1 MSMRAVRFHAARDV
15 RVEDVVEPTGDLGPH
30 EVLVRPRQAGI
41 CGTDLHEYLAGP
53 IVTPVEPHP
62 LTGAQNPQI
71 LGHEFSAD
79 VLAIGSAVRST
90 NPGDRV
96 TIMPLAYCGHCH
108 YCRRGLSHLCE
119 TMGCVGLSWSWGG
132 LAEAAVVLDYQVA
145 VLPEELSYEEGALVE
160 PAAVAAYGV
169 ARGDVRPGDSVL
181 VTGAGPIGALAV
193 LCAQAAG
200 AGAVYLS
207 EPNPKRR
214 ARAEALA
221 ATAILD
227 PRTGDVIAEVRE
239 RTEGVGVDV
248 ALECAGNERALDA
261 CVGAVRKRGTVVQTG
276 LHVGAASV
284 EPMTWAERDLT
295 LVGTWCY
302 HVYDFPRVIAQIASG
317 SLPVKRVVTGAIGL
331 EDVVDDGFEA
341 LVDPEGDQI
350 KMLVRTDRAADA
362 QTTTPMEAQHA

>member
-1 MSMRAVRFHAARDV
+1 MRALRFHAARDI
-15 RVEDVVEPTGDLGPH
+15 RVEDVAEPGDDLGAH
-30 EVLVRPRQAGI
+30 EVLVRPRFTGI
-41 CGTDLHEYLAGP
+41 CGTDLHEYVAGP
-53 IVTPVEPHP
+53 IVTSVEPHP

-79 VLAIGSAVRST
+79 VLATGPGVQVAE
-90 NPGDRV
+90 PGDRV
-96 TIMPLAYCGHCH
+96 TIMPLAYCGQCY
-108 YCRRGLSHLCE
+108 YCRRGLNHLCE
-119 TMGCVGLSWSWGG
+119 TMGCVGLSWAWGG
-132 LAEAAVVLDYQVA
+132 LSEAAVVLDYQVA
-145 VLPEELSYEEGALVE
+145 LLPDDLSYEEGALVE
-160 PAAVAAYGV
+160 PAAVAAYGN
-169 ARGDVRPGDSVL
+169 ARGEVRPGDSVL

-200 AGAVYLS
+200 AGAVYQS

-214 ARAEALA
+214 ARAEALG

-227 PRTGDVIAEVRE
+227 PRASDVVAELRE
-239 RTEGVGVDV
+239 RTAGIGVDV
-248 ALECAGNERALDA
+248 AVECAGNEQALNA

-284 EPMTWAERDLT
+284 KPMTWAERDLT

-317 SLPVKRVVTGAIGL
+317 SLPVDRVVTGATSL
-331 EDVVDDGFEA
+331 DDVVDEGFEA

-350 KMLVRTDRAADA
+350 KMLVRTDGNAD
-362 QTTTPMEAQHA
+362 TPSAGRMEAQHA